1 MLKEFSDKQLSN
13 LNRIELAL
21 FLIILLLVIFQYFKI
36 TLPINK
42 YLINKTL
49 ELEGMRDERL
59 KELESILASTPS
71 GLTIIDSSG
80 NLLKI
85 NPQGLAL
92 IEADSFAEV
101 EGSNFIDFVEETYRN
116 KFVKFN
122 ESICLGESGELA
134 FEAIGLKG
142 TRYWYE
148 SFAAPYLLEDGSYAQ
163 IAIINDISEKVKAKN
178 DFETLLKDYQNE
190 LKVSREL
197 LTLND
202 EILDSTPDGV
212 LLINHETR
220 TVEKVNKKFFE
231 MWNIPKELAD
241 SKDDEKLIGC
251 VLDQLQDPQDF
262 LSVVEE
268 LYSTPLKESFDNLSF
283 KDNRVFERYSYPLII
298 SEKPIGRIWLF
309 RDVTEKREMEKMLH
323 HSAKLASIGQ
333 LAAGVGHE
341 INNPLAII
349 KLYIEKLQKQETNK
363 EEVSKD
369 KKLLKTLS
377 NISIATDR
385 ISKIVLGLRT
395 FARTEKTSDVDKFS
409 IRGLIF
415 EVDSMLNDIYRKEEV
430 NLVCMTEEIQE
441 SLFFNGD
448 RGKLQQVL
456 IT

>member
-1 MLKEFSDKQLSN
+1 
-13 LNRIELAL
+13 
-21 FLIILLLVIFQYFKI
+21 
-36 TLPINK
+36 
-42 YLINKTL
+42 
-49 ELEGMRDERL
+49 
-59 KELESILASTPS
+59 
-71 GLTIIDSSG
+71 
-80 NLLKI
+80 
-85 NPQGLAL
+85 
-92 IEADSFAEV
+92 
-101 EGSNFIDFVEETYRN
+101 
-116 KFVKFN
+116 
-122 ESICLGESGELA
+122 
-134 FEAIGLKG
+134 
-142 TRYWYE
+142 
-148 SFAAPYLLEDGSYAQ
+148 LEDGSYAQ